1 MTRIDRLARS
11 TFDLFAIVKRIVNA
25 GGQFRSPAE
34 PLADTS
40 TSTGRLLIAV
50 LGGLAERD
58 PPLPIYGA
66 PTPGRD
72 RPPPKTEKNGGPWTD
87 GLIQNCDR
95 LPIWIEPDC
104 LIRRIIDHKPNR
116 FAKRGD
122 PFWKAIEH
130 LPHETH
136 RTLSSVKIDAEEFL
150 DTDHRG
156 HENRAWHGL
165 LC

>member
-11 TFDLFAIVKRIVNA
+11 PFDLFAIVKRIVNA

-66 PTPGRD
+66 PTPRQGSAAPQDGEERRSLDGRPYPEL
-72 RPPPKTEKNGGPWTD
+72 RSGAH
-87 GLIQNCDR
+87 L
-95 LPIWIEPDC
+95 
-104 LIRRIIDHKPNR
+104 NR
-116 FAKRGD
+116 
-122 PFWKAIEH
+122 
-130 LPHETH
+130 T
-136 RTLSSVKIDAEEFL
+136 
-150 DTDHRG
+150 
-156 HENRAWHGL
+156 
-165 LC
+165 